1 MLRNYLR
8 TALRGVRRHPG
19 YAALNVTG
27 LALGFG
33 VSLLLL
39 TLAWTVV
46 SFDRFHED
54 AEHIHLA
61 VIDMQAWSTTSTWAP
76 LSEALVQDVPAVAA
90 STRLYDEQH
99 QVQAAAAGAVEVA
112 ERPTF
117 QETITYTD
125 PSFFDVFS
133 FDLVRGDPAT
143 ALQRPDAVLP
153 TESMARKLFGDMD
166 PMGRTVL
173 LDGQAPLLVTGI
185 LADPPSTSSLR
196 FELVAS
202 FEHARQ
208 YSGTVRAL
216 SDDWNLN
223 YLSTYV
229 RLRPDADA
237 DALEAQLP
245 AVLSRYRKET
255 AQPDFRLRLDPLVRV
270 SDTMLA
276 QTLDVP
282 LGMRTFALVF
292 TLLALGILGLACI
305 NFTNLATARSMDRAR
320 EIGMRKVLGAHR
332 GMIAGQ
338 FLSESVLVALLALVL
353 GVGLAQLLLPGF
365 NQFLGGLVVLDFQ
378 LGSAFWISVV
388 GLGVA
393 VGVLAGAYPAF
404 FLGRFQPTTT
414 LKGRLSSRPSG
425 TRLRNGLVVLQF
437 ALTAFLIVGTVVM
450 NRQMQF
456 VDAKGFDFGTRPIL
470 AVPISEFA
478 FDDAEGGYERL
489 QTFQQEMERHPE
501 VAKTALSSSAP
512 GAEYWQSL
520 DVAATAGSDDPV
532 AMHYTLSDSS
542 FFSTYGIALV
552 EGRRPA
558 HPDEVVLN
566 ETAIQALSW
575 TAARQQTVYVGGT
588 ALTVVGVAED
598 VHFASLRER
607 IRPEIYLSLS
617 TRPTEYE
624 YLTLRAAG
632 TEAAPVLARLST
644 LWPMLDADQ
653 GLRYV
658 FADDNYR
665 QQHNIER
672 ALTRVVTLAALFALV
687 IALIGLVGIT
697 SLSVAQR
704 TQEIGIRKA
713 LGASLGRL
721 VVNLSKEF
729 VALVGVAIVVAAP
742 VAYWAMSQWLQGF
755 AYRIDLGAGVFLLAG
770 GLAFTV
776 ALMTVSV
783 QALRAAQTDP
793 VKALRSE

>member
-1 MLRNYLR
+1 
-8 TALRGVRRHPG
+8 
-19 YAALNVTG
+19 
-27 LALGFG
+27 
-33 VSLLLL
+33 
-39 TLAWTVV
+39 
-46 SFDRFHED
+46 
-54 AEHIHLA
+54 
-61 VIDMQAWSTTSTWAP
+61 
-76 LSEALVQDVPAVAA
+76 
-90 STRLYDEQH
+90 
-99 QVQAAAAGAVEVA
+99 
-112 ERPTF
+112 
-117 QETITYTD
+117 
-125 PSFFDVFS
+125 
-133 FDLVRGDPAT
+133 
-143 ALQRPDAVLP
+143 
-153 TESMARKLFGDMD
+153 MARKLFGDAD
-166 PMGRTVL
+166 PMGRTIV

-196 FELVAS
+196 FGLVAS
-202 FEHARQ
+202 LEHARQ

-229 RLRPDADA
+229 RLRPDADV

-245 AVLSRYRKET
+245 AFLSRYRAET
-255 AQPDFRLRLDPLVRV
+255 ARPDFRLRLDPLVRV

-276 QTLDVP
+276 QMLDVP

-353 GVGLAQLLLPGF
+353 GVGIAQLLLPGF
-365 NQFLGGLVVLDFQ
+365 NQLLGDFVVLDFQ
-378 LGSAFWISVV
+378 LGPAFWISVV

-393 VGVLAGAYPAF
+393 VGLLAGAYPAF
-404 FLGRFQPTTT
+404 FLGRFQPMTT

-456 VDAKGFDFGTRPIL
+456 VDAEGFDFGTRPIL

-478 FDDAEGGYERL
+478 FDDAEAGYERL
-489 QTFQQEMERHPE
+489 QTFSQELERHPE
-501 VAKTALSSSAP
+501 VAATTLSSSAP

-520 DVAATAGSDDPV
+520 DVAATADSDDPV
-532 AMHYTLSDSS
+532 SMHYTLSDSS
-542 FFSTYGIALV
+542 FFSTYGIALI

-558 HPDEVVLN
+558 RPDEVVLN
-566 ETAIQALSW
+566 ETAMQALGW
-575 TAARQQTVYVGGT
+575 TTARQQTVHVDGT

-598 VHFASLRER
+598 VHFASLRQP
-607 IRPEIYLSLS
+607 IRPEIYLSLAA
-617 TRPTEYE
+617 RPTAYQ

-632 TEAAPVLARLST
+632 TESAPVLARLST

-658 FADDNYR
+658 FADDHYR

-672 ALTRVVTLAALFALV
+672 TLTRIVTLAALFALA

-704 TQEIGIRKA
+704 TKEIGMRKV
-713 LGASLGRL
+713 LGASVAQVAMLLARRFALL
-721 VVNLSKEF
+721 VLIA
-729 VALVGVAIVVAAP
+729 VAVATPLAVLATE
-742 VAYWAMSQWLQGF
+742 QWLSGF
-755 AYRIDLGAGVFLLAG
+755 AYRIDLSVGTFLGAGALL
-770 GLAFTV
+770 LTV
-776 ALMTVSV
+776 ALLTVSIHTV
-783 QALRAAQTDP
+783 RAALADP
-793 VKALRSE
+793 VRSLRYE